1 MGPPRNAGYDA
12 PPLTDGSRLVDV
24 AHRGSEWRLGV
35 YCPKCIRM
43 VKLDPTDLVN
53 RLGPAA
59 TIADLRARLRCR
71 ECGRRDELL
80 IKPTLKSRR
89 PARG

>member
-1 MGPPRNAGYDA
+1 
-12 PPLTDGSRLVDV
+12 
-24 AHRGSEWRLGV
+24 
-35 YCPKCIRM
+35 M